1 MKRHL
6 LTKGDDSLNLQP
18 QRHILIVYP
27 HPDDEAFS
35 VAGTTAYYTKKMN
48 IPVTYACLTL
58 GEMGRNLGNPPFATR
73 ESLPEI
79 RRKEL
84 IAAAEAMGI
93 QDLRMMGLRDKTIEF
108 EDDEKMVKLVE
119 GLIEELM
126 PSLIIT
132 FLPGFAV
139 HPDHEA
145 TARAVVEA
153 VRRMPKA
160 ARPQVFGCAFAN
172 DTIEKNGEPHVVYDI
187 REMRMDKLQAL
198 QAHASQTGWMMQE
211 TEKRI
216 DDGEPMS
223 ESWLNVERFYIVDP
237 DKYVK

>member
-1 MKRHL
+1 MRLKLAKRHL
-6 LTKGDDSLNLQP
+6 LTKGDDYLNLQP

-35 VAGTTAYYTKKMN
+35 VAGTIAYYTKKMN
-48 IPVTYACLTL
+48 TPVTYACLTL

-84 IAAAEAMGI
+84 VAAAEAMGI
-93 QDLRMMGLRDKTIEF
+93 QDLRMLGLRDKTIEF
-108 EDDEKMVKLVE
+108 EDDEKMVKIVE

-126 PSLIIT
+126 PSLIFT
-132 FLPGFAV
+132 FLPDFAV

-160 ARPQVFGCAFAN
+160 ARPQVLGCAFAN
-172 DTIEKNGEPHVVYDI
+172 DTIEKMVIHMLSMI
-187 REMRMDKLQAL
+187 FLK
-198 QAHASQTGWMMQE
+198 
-211 TEKRI
+211 
-216 DDGEPMS
+216 
-223 ESWLNVERFYIVDP
+223 
-237 DKYVK
+237 